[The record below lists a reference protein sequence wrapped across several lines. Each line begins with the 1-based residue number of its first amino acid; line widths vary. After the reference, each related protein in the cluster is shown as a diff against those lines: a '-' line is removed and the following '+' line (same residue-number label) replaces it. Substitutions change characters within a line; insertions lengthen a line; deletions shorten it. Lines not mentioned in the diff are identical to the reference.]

1 MLDNILKMK
10 NVNSLLKSFDSYS
23 GSELNIEYE
32 FLKFSHLKNEATDIT
47 NRKFDPNLIFSR
59 ANSEENLINY
69 DENID
74 KSKFLERKNSTKES
88 SLIDL
93 DSSNEK
99 IKEENNFLI
108 NFNKD
113 DDLENEIYCFGGV
126 IVEENNSIDES
137 LISYS
142 MGTTANVIFM
152 RNKYCYVANAG
163 DSMAVLFKNGK
174 AIRLN
179 TEHKITLDIEVE
191 RIINSGSTI
200 QNNRISGRLNLTRA
214 IGI

>member
-10 NVNSLLKSFDSYS
+10 NVNSFLKSFDSYS

-152 RNKYCYVANAG
+152 RNKY
-163 DSMAVLFKNGK
+163 
-174 AIRLN
+174 
-179 TEHKITLDIEVE
+179 
-191 RIINSGSTI
+191 
-200 QNNRISGRLNLTRA
+200 
-214 IGI
+214 